1 MWSIRSLLTS
11 LCELELQRI
20 DIVNIWLHFRLEF
33 NSNQEEM
40 QTIRRNE
47 FRPVLHHNDGPKFR
61 LKLSVPEVSLYV
73 LPIYLVSKLLH
84 AWISTFFK
92 KKKGRRLI
100 HALII
105 STGHILS
112 FKLNLWQTLALLDL
126 FKEKDT
132 MATSFLSPAAS
143 LISYCIIRK
152 LQTKRET
159 THKRTHIIQWDLIRR
174 NTYNFQVS
182 KKNFFF

>member
-1 MWSIRSLLTS
+1 MSCLYTWYQNCYMPELVHSL
-11 LCELELQRI
+11 
-20 DIVNIWLHFRLEF
+20 
-33 NSNQEEM
+33 
-40 QTIRRNE
+40 
-47 FRPVLHHNDGPKFR
+47 
-61 LKLSVPEVSLYV
+61 
-73 LPIYLVSKLLH
+73 
-84 AWISTFFK
+84 K
-92 KKKGRRLI
+92 KKKKKRRRLI

-132 MATSFLSPAAS
+132 MATSFLIPAAS

-182 KKNFFF
+182 KKIFFF

>member
-1 MWSIRSLLTS
+1 MSCLYTWYQNCYMPELVHSL
-11 LCELELQRI
+11 
-20 DIVNIWLHFRLEF
+20 
-33 NSNQEEM
+33 
-40 QTIRRNE
+40 
-47 FRPVLHHNDGPKFR
+47 
-61 LKLSVPEVSLYV
+61 
-73 LPIYLVSKLLH
+73 
-84 AWISTFFK
+84 K
-92 KKKGRRLI
+92 KKKKKKRRRLI

-159 THKRTHIIQWDLIRR
+159 THKRILSCLR
-174 NTYNFQVS
+174 YNGFQPHYMETENGVLG
-182 KKNFFF
+182 F